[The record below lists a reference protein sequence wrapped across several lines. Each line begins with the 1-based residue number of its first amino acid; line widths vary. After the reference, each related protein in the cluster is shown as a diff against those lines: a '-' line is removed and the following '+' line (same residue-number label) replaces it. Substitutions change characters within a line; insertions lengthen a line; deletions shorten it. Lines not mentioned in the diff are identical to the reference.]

1 MTDIASDIVRQQA
14 ELFGHLPGDEIGD
27 DDALEFKTDLLGR
40 LVVRTQ
46 DAAYLLH
53 DESVWRYRDSERGEE
68 VACYRDG
75 KRVAS
80 TIVPSNTGRGDP
92 SQN

>member
-27 DDALEFKTDLLGR
+27 DDPLEFKTDLLGR

-53 DESVWRYRDSERGEE
+53 DESV
-68 VACYRDG
+68 
-75 KRVAS
+75 
-80 TIVPSNTGRGDP
+80 
-92 SQN
+92 